1 MANIKESL
9 KTCMEIEGA
18 IGAALV
24 DSKSGLCLGLAGGGD
39 VLNLDV
45 AGAGNTEVV
54 RSKMKVMSALGLKD
68 QIEDIL
74 ITLGTQYHIIR
85 MMQSQE
91 GLFLYIALY
100 RDKANLAMARLKLSQ
115 VENGLEI

>member
-1 MANIKESL
+1 MADIKESL
-9 KTCMEIEGA
+9 KTCMEIDGA

-24 DSKSGLCLGLAGGGD
+24 DSKSGMCLGLAGGGSSF
-39 VLNLDV
+39 NLEV

-54 RSKMKVMSALGLKD
+54 RSKMRVMSALGLD
-68 QIEDIL
+68 DRIEDIL

-85 MMQSQE
+85 MMKSQE

-100 RDKANLAMARLKLSQ
+100 REKANLAMARLKLSQ
-115 VENGLEI
+115 VENSLET